1 MGGIVIKPRSRI
13 FQGHDWIYASEIK
26 KTFGEPQPGEVIT
39 LKDFKDRPMGAAI
52 YNPQSQIVARR
63 LSHRAQK
70 LDLDFLVRR
79 LERAF
84 KVRQPLPLDETVCRL
99 VWSESDGLP
108 GVILDRFG
116 DTYVLQTTTL
126 AFDLRKDILV
136 EAIRK
141 VFSPTTIIL
150 RNDTPMRTAEGLQP
164 ETAILYGTDP
174 GAIQVELHGLKFEL
188 DLANAQKTG
197 LYLDITDAYPAVA
210 RHAKDARV
218 LDMFCNQGGFGLACA
233 QAGAQS
239 VTAVDISEKATM
251 ATTRN
256 AELNNLEI
264 TTETGN
270 AFDNLRHREKREEKY
285 DLVILDPPSFT
296 RNKKTV
302 NSAMKGYK
310 EIHLRAIRLL
320 EKGGHLATFC
330 CSHHATRE
338 LFLESIRSAANDAKK
353 TLRLVETHTQ
363 RADHPILINLPET
376 EYLKGFTFELVSSF

>member
-13 FQGHDWIYASEIK
+13 FQGHDWIYASEVK
-26 KTFGEPQPGEVIT
+26 KTFGDPEPGEVIT
-39 LKDFKDRPMGAAI
+39 LKDFKDRPMGSAI
-52 YNPQSQIVARR
+52 YNPQSQIIARR

-70 LDLDFLVRR
+70 LDREFLVRR
-79 LERAF
+79 LQRAL
-84 KVRQPLPLDETVCRL
+84 KVRENLPLDEEVCRL

-108 GVILDRFG
+108 GVILDRFH
-116 DTYVLQTTTL
+116 DVFVLQTTTL
-126 AFDLRKDILV
+126 AFDLRKDLLV
-136 EAIRK
+136 EAIQE
-141 VFSPTTIIL
+141 VFSPRCIIL
-150 RNDTPMRTAEGLQP
+150 RNDTPMRTAEGLES
-164 ETAILYGTDP
+164 ETGILHGSDP
-174 GAIQVELHGLKFEL
+174 GPIIVTLQGLQFEL

-210 RHAKDARV
+210 RFAKGARV

-233 QAGAQS
+233 RAGATS
-239 VTAVDISEKATM
+239 VTAVDISEKATA
-251 ATTRN
+251 ATSRN
-256 AELNNLEI
+256 AELNGLSLTI
-264 TTETGN
+264 ETGN

-285 DLVILDPPSFT
+285 DLVVLDPPSFT

-338 LFLESIRSAANDAKK
+338 LFLESVRSAANDAKK
-353 TLRLVETHTQ
+353 TLRLVASHTQ
-363 RADHPILINLPET
+363 RADHPILAHLPET
-376 EYLKGFTFELVSSF
+376 EYLKGFTFELVASF

>member
-1 MGGIVIKPRSRI
+1 MGGIVIKPRARI
-13 FQGHDWIYASEIK
+13 FQGHDWIYASEVQ
-26 KTFGEPQPGEVIT
+26 KTFGEPEPGDVIT

-52 YNPQSQIVARR
+52 YNPASQIIARR
-63 LSHRAQK
+63 FSHRAQK
-70 LDLDFLVRR
+70 LDLDFMVRR
-79 LERAF
+79 LERAL
-84 KVRQPLPLDETVCRL
+84 KVRKALPIDEDVCRL

-108 GVILDRFG
+108 GVILDRFH
-116 DTYVLQTTTL
+116 DVFVLQTTTL
-126 AFDLRKDILV
+126 AFDLRKDLLV
-136 EAIRK
+136 SAIK
-141 VFSPTTIIL
+141 QVFSPRAIIL

-164 ETAILYGTDP
+164 ETAILHGEDP
-174 GAIQVELHGLKFEL
+174 GPMEVTMQGLKFEL

-197 LYLDITDAYPAVA
+197 LYLDITDAYPSIA
-210 RHAKDARV
+210 RFAKDATV

-233 QAGAQS
+233 QAGAKS
-239 VTAVDISEKATM
+239 VTAVDISEKATD
-251 ATTRN
+251 AAQRN
-256 AELNNLEI
+256 AELNGLTI

-338 LFLESIRSAANDAKK
+338 LFLESVRSAANDAKK

-363 RADHPILINLPET
+363 RADHPVLAHLPET
-376 EYLKGFTFELVSSF
+376 EYLKGFTFELVASF

>member
-70 LDLDFLVRR
+70 LDLDFLVHR

>member
-99 VWSESDGLP
+99 VWAESDGLP

>member
-1 MGGIVIKPRSRI
+1 MGGIIIKPRSRI
-13 FQGHDWIYASEIK
+13 FQGHDWIYASEVK
-26 KTFGEPQPGEVIT
+26 KTFGEPQPGDVIT

-52 YNPQSQIVARR
+52 YNPASQIIARR

-70 LDLDFLVRR
+70 LDLDFVVRR
-79 LERAF
+79 LERAL
-84 KVRQPLPLDETVCRL
+84 KVRQALPIDENVCRL
-99 VWSESDGLP
+99 VWSESDGMP
-108 GVILDRFG
+108 GVILDRFH
-116 DTYVLQTTTL
+116 DVFVLQTTTL
-126 AFDLRKDILV
+126 AFDLRKDLLV
-136 EAIRK
+136 EAIK
-141 VFSPTTIIL
+141 QVFAPKTIIL
-150 RNDTPMRTAEGLQP
+150 RNDTPMRTAEGLEP
-164 ETAILYGTDP
+164 ETGILHGDDP
-174 GAIQVELHGLKFEL
+174 GAMEVTLQGLKFEL

-210 RHAKDARV
+210 RHAKGSKV

-233 QAGAQS
+233 QAGATS
-239 VTAVDISEKATM
+239 VTAVDISEKATE
-251 ATTRN
+251 ATRRN
-256 AELNNLEI
+256 AELNDLTIE
-264 TTETGN
+264 TETGN

-302 NSAMKGYK
+302 HSAMKGYK

-353 TLRLVETHTQ
+353 TLRLTETHTQ
-363 RADHPILINLPET
+363 RPDHPILAHLPET
-376 EYLKGFTFELVSSF
+376 EYLKGFTFELVASF